1 MNFHN
6 WTEIGR
12 SLKEHFEGLVLFSSI
27 KYIATN
33 CDLKFEKQLHFGKS
47 PLGSTSCSI
56 SDASTIIT
64 FTVNEL
70 RSV

>member
-33 CDLKFEKQLHFGKS
+33 CDLKFENNCIGKS

-70 RSV
+70 RSI